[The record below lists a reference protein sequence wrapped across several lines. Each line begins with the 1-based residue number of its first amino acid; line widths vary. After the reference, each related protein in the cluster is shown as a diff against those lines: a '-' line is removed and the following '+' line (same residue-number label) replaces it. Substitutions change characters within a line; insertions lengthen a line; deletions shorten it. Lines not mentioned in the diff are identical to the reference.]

1 MKPLIL
7 ALLLSGCASDTDS
20 AAQPPEP
27 PTPANVCENLAS
39 IGCVLE
45 PCVGT
50 LVTIWEVAPAFGV
63 DVTCLQTTATI
74 EGARACGWPCGETA
88 Q

>member
-1 MKPLIL
+1 MKALIL
-7 ALLLSGCASDTDS
+7 TLLLSGCASDSDS
-20 AAQPPEP
+20 VAHQPE

-39 IGCVLE
+39 VGCVLE

-63 DVTCLQTTATI
+63 DVTCLQTTTTI
-74 EGARACGWPCGETA
+74 DGARACGWPCGETD